1 MFTFATDY
9 CIAAFISTTG
19 ALQFAFSI
27 GGLYGLLVF
36 QRAIAARTLGLALVV
51 AGFVFFFAVGER
63 NINDYEGGLDA
74 PTQAL
79 FFFWGALAALVFT
92 LAVTSLVNWKMRGSD
107 NHPHPDLPPSRGKG
121 ISHPHPDLPPSRGKG
136 ISHPHPDL
144 PPSRGK
150 GISHPHPDLSP
161 LRDAGPDVGIDAL
174 RNCNYALALWRSVA
188 YWWKKWKRS
197 RTRTSSYPS

>member
-27 GGLYGLLVF
+27 GGLYGLLIFKCPLV
-36 QRAIAARTLGLALVV
+36 ARTLGLALVV
-51 AGFVFFFAVGER
+51 AALVFFFAVGER

-74 PTQAL
+74 PTQAF
-79 FFFWGALAALVFT
+79 FFFWGAFAALVFT
-92 LAVTSLVNWKMRGSD
+92 LALTSIVNRHMRGAGAND
-107 NHPHPDLPPSRGKG
+107 GAG
-121 ISHPHPDLPPSRGKG
+121 
-136 ISHPHPDL
+136 
-144 PPSRGK
+144 
-150 GISHPHPDLSP
+150 
-161 LRDAGPDVGIDAL
+161 GPDSKPDTGPNAGIDAL
-174 RNCNYALALWRSVA
+174 RHSNYALALSRSAA